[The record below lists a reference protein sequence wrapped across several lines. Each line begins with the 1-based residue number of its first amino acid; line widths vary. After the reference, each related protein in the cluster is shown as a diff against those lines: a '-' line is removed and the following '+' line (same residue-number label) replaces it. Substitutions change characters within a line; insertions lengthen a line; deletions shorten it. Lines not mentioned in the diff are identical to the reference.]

1 MHRHHNR
8 GEMRSEHEEAN
19 AAAETEPSDR
29 MSFAELVEAAAPL
42 LIPSVSLYG
51 SVFVLAIIGARSA
64 GPVTFAAIA
73 VVVASYLI
81 LGAPVTA
88 VQAAV
93 ATGIWPGGP
102 PAEAVTGMRAAA
114 GPLRR
119 LAPAGFAWAAIVLI
133 ASGGVA
139 ALAERPVPRML
150 LLCVAV
156 VLSIAAAVPLG
167 QMYATGRR
175 GAVVRIAIATAVARP
190 VVGAL
195 LLVADV
201 DVELSVLLALVV
213 GDLTSGVLAFAWIR
227 VGTRPR
233 PVLSANR
240 FFLGGSFQGIAV
252 AVVGLAAITTA
263 DLLLARYR
271 LPAGAAG
278 RYASISVLGRAL
290 LFAGSVAGLFAMP
303 RLAALRVVD
312 PFRWLRR
319 SLAVAGAIIAAV
331 WLVITAIGPSV
342 TTGVLGEA
350 FRSSRGLV
358 SSLAAAAGLLAIVW
372 QLSLFHKT
380 VRSRA
385 HASNHVLAVAFV
397 LLGLTLPASAETI
410 AGLLVGTIAAA
421 ALFQYMGARAI
432 CRWTPPLGLLTP
444 HDEIRPTDP
453 LGVANVELSM
463 ILPCRNA
470 GPAVRGF
477 LRELIGLLEDVA
489 SFEVI
494 VVSDGST
501 DDTVAIAREFAS
513 PAVRVFHYAQ
523 GSGKGHALRVGLN
536 EARGEYVGYVDSDGD
551 IDPEAIGP
559 FFALMKLYGLDI
571 VLGSKRHPMSE
582 VNYPALRRVMSWVY
596 HKVARVLFLIDVR
609 DTQTGF
615 KVIRRDVLRAVL
627 PRMLE
632 KRYAFDLE
640 LLVIARLLGYRK
652 VFEAPVRINYRFAS
666 QVVPTAAAR
675 ILVDTAA
682 IFYRRYILN
691 TYPYAGDRLVVMMQ
705 TAERDVSLVEE
716 L

>member
-1 MHRHHNR
+1 
-8 GEMRSEHEEAN
+8 MRPERDEPITP
-19 AAAETEPSDR
+19 AETVPSDR
-29 MSFAELVEAAAPL
+29 MSFEELVEAAAPL
-42 LIPSVSLYG
+42 LIPSLSLYG
-51 SVFVLAIIGARSA
+51 SAFILSIVAARSL
-64 GPVTFAAIA
+64 GPVAFGETA
-73 VVVASYLI
+73 VVVFAYL
-81 LGAPVTA
+81 LLVTPATA

-93 ATGIWPGGP
+93 ATDVWPGGSP
-102 PAEAVTGMRAAA
+102 GDTVAGKWAVSA
-114 GPLRR
+114 PLRR
-119 LAPAGFAWAAIVLI
+119 LVPAGIAWAAIVLI

-139 ALAERPVPRML
+139 EVSVPRSL
-150 LLCVAV
+150 LLCVAAA
-156 VLSIAAAVPLG
+156 LSVAAAVPLG
-167 QMYATGRR
+167 QMYAAGRGR
-175 GAVVRIAIATAVARP
+175 AVVWIVVATAVARP

-195 LLVADV
+195 LLAADV
-201 DVELSVLLALVV
+201 DAELSVLVALVV
-213 GDLTSGVLAFAWIR
+213 GDLTCAALAFASIR
-227 VGTRPR
+227 VGTRPLL
-233 PVLSANR
+233 VSSTDR
-240 FFLGGSFQGIAV
+240 FFLGGSFQGIVV

-263 DLLLARYR
+263 DVILTRYR

-278 RYASISVLGRAL
+278 QYAGAAVFGRAL
-290 LFAGSVAGLFAMP
+290 LFVGPVAALFAMP

-319 SLAVAGAIIAAV
+319 SLAVSGAVIAAIWV
-331 WLVITAIGPSV
+331 VITVVGPSIIS
-342 TTGVLGEA
+342 GVLGDA
-350 FRSSRGLV
+350 FSSSRGLV

-385 HASNHVLAVAFV
+385 HASNYVLLVAFV
-397 LLGLTLPASAETI
+397 LLGVTIRPTAETI
-410 AGLLVGTIAAA
+410 AGLFVGTTAAA
-421 ALFQYMGARAI
+421 VLFQYQGARAI
-432 CRWTPPLGLLTP
+432 CRWTPPLSLLTP
-444 HDEIRPTDP
+444 HEEIRPTGP
-453 LGVANVELSM
+453 VGVADVELSM

-477 LRELIGLLEDVA
+477 LRELMAHLEEVP

-501 DDTVAIAREFAS
+501 DDTLEIAREFAS
-513 PAVRVFHYAQ
+513 SAVRVFHYAQ

-551 IDPEAIGP
+551 IDPDAIGP
-559 FFALMKLYGLDI
+559 FLALMKLYRLDI

-582 VNYPALRRVMSWVY
+582 VNYPAVRRVMSWVY
-596 HKVARVLFLIDVR
+596 HKVARVLFLVDVR

-640 LLVIARLLGYRK
+640 LLDIARLLGYRK
-652 VFEAPVRINYRFAS
+652 VFEAPVRINYRFSS
-666 QVVPTAAAR
+666 QVVPTTAAR

-691 TYPYAGDRLVVMMQ
+691 TYSYAGDRLVVMVPRQ
-705 TAERDVSLVEE
+705 EGDAFSVEE
-716 L
+716 V

>member
-1 MHRHHNR
+1 
-8 GEMRSEHEEAN
+8 MRSERSEPGG
-19 AAAETEPSDR
+19 TTTTLPSDR
-29 MSFAELVEAAAPL
+29 MSFEELVEAVAPL

-51 SVFVLAIIGARSA
+51 SVFVLSIVVARFVSPIA
-64 GPVTFAAIA
+64 FGAIA
-73 VVVASYLI
+73 VVVFSYLI
-81 LGAPVTA
+81 LVAPVTA

-93 ATGIWPGGP
+93 ATGVWPGGP
-102 PAEAVTGMRAAA
+102 PGDAVAGMRAVSE
-114 GPLRR
+114 PLRR
-119 LAPAGFAWAAIVLI
+119 LAPAGIAWATIVLI

-139 ALAERPVPRML
+139 ALVELPVLRSL
-150 LLCVAV
+150 LLFVAV
-156 VLSIAAAVPLG
+156 VLSMAAAVPLG
-167 QMYATGRR
+167 QMYATGRGR
-175 GAVVRIAIATAVARP
+175 AVGRIAVATAVARP
-190 VVGAL
+190 VVATL

-201 DVELSVLLALVV
+201 DAELSVLLALVL
-213 GDLTSGVLAFAWIR
+213 GDLTCAALAFAWIR
-227 VGTRPR
+227 VGTRRHLVP
-233 PVLSANR
+233 STNR
-240 FFLGGSFQGIAV
+240 FFLGGSFQGIVV
-252 AVVGLAAITTA
+252 AAVGLAGITTA
-263 DLLLARYR
+263 DVMLARYR

-278 RYASISVLGRAL
+278 RYAGAAVLGRAL
-290 LFAGSVAGLFAMP
+290 LFVGPVAALFAMA

-319 SLAVAGAIIAAV
+319 SLALVGAVIAAV
-331 WLVITAIGPSV
+331 WVVITAIGPSA
-342 TTGVLGEA
+342 TLGVLGDA
-350 FRSSRGLV
+350 FRSSRALV
-358 SSLAAAAGLLAIVW
+358 SSLAGAAGLLAVVW

-385 HASNHVLAVAFV
+385 HASNHVLVVAFV
-397 LLGLTLPASAETI
+397 LLGVTLPASAETI
-410 AGLLVGTIAAA
+410 AGLYVGTMAAA
-421 ALFQYMGARAI
+421 ALFQYQGARAI
-432 CRWTPPLGLLTP
+432 CRWTPPLSLLTP
-444 HDEIRPTDP
+444 HEEVRPTSP
-453 LGVANVELSM
+453 IGVANVELSV

-477 LRELIGLLEDVA
+477 LRELIARLEDVA

-513 PAVRVFHYAQ
+513 PAVRVFHYAR

-559 FFALMKLYGLDI
+559 FLALMKLYRLDI

-582 VNYPALRRVMSWVY
+582 VNYPAVRRVMSWVY
-596 HKVARVLFLIDVR
+596 HKVARLLFLIDVR

-652 VFEAPVRINYRFAS
+652 VFEAPVRINYRFSS
-666 QVVPTAAAR
+666 QVVPTTAAR
-675 ILVDTAA
+675 ILVDTTA

-691 TYPYAGDRLVVMMQ
+691 TYSYAGDRLVVMAQ
-705 TAERDVSLVEE
+705 RPERDAPLVEE

>member
-1 MHRHHNR
+1 MRT
-8 GEMRSEHEEAN
+8 ERSEPTAP
-19 AAAETEPSDR
+19 TERFPNDR
-29 MSFAELVEAAAPL
+29 MSFQELVDAAAPL

-51 SVFVLAIIGARSA
+51 SVFVLSIVAARSV
-64 GPVTFAAIA
+64 GPVAFGAIA
-73 VVVASYLI
+73 VVVFSYLI
-81 LGAPVTA
+81 LVAPVTA
-88 VQAAV
+88 VQVAV
-93 ATGIWPGGP
+93 ATGVWPGGP
-102 PAEAVTGMRAAA
+102 PSDAVTGIRALS

-119 LAPAGFAWAAIVLI
+119 LAGAGVAWAAIVLI
-133 ASGGVA
+133 VAGGVA
-139 ALAERPVPRML
+139 ELPAARSL

-156 VLSIAAAVPLG
+156 VVSMAAAVPLG
-167 QMYATGRR
+167 QMYATGRGR
-175 GAVVRIAIATAVARP
+175 AVVGIAVATAVARP
-190 VVGAL
+190 VIGSL
-195 LLVADV
+195 LLLADI
-201 DVELSVLLALVV
+201 DAELSVLIALVV
-213 GDLTSGVLAFAWIR
+213 GDLTSAALAFAWIR
-227 VGTRPR
+227 VATRPR
-233 PVLSANR
+233 LVTSMDR
-240 FFLGGSFQGIAV
+240 FVLGGSFQGIVV

-263 DLLLARYR
+263 DVILARYR

-278 RYASISVLGRAL
+278 RYAGVAILERAL
-290 LFAGSVAGLFAMP
+290 IFVGSVASLFAMP
-303 RLAALRVVD
+303 HLAALRVVD

-319 SLAVAGAIIAAV
+319 SLAVAGAVIAAV
-331 WLVITAIGPSV
+331 WFVITAIGPSV

-350 FRSSRGLV
+350 FRSSRALV
-358 SSLAAAAGLLAIVW
+358 SSLAASAGLLAIVW

-385 HASNHVLAVAFV
+385 HASNHVLIVAFV

-410 AGLLVGTIAAA
+410 AGLLVGTMAAA
-421 ALFQYMGARAI
+421 ALFQYVGARAI
-432 CRWTPPLGLLTP
+432 CRWTPPLSLLTP
-444 HDEIRPTDP
+444 HGEIHPTDP
-453 LGVANVELSM
+453 GGANVELSM

-470 GPAVRGF
+470 GPAVRDF

-501 DDTVAIAREFAS
+501 DDTVAIAQEFAS
-513 PAVRVFHYAQ
+513 PAVRVFHYAR

-536 EARGEYVGYVDSDGD
+536 KARGEYVGYVDSDGD

-559 FFALMKLYGLDI
+559 YLALMKLYRLDI

-582 VNYPALRRVMSWVY
+582 VNYPAVRRVMSWVY
-596 HKVARVLFLIDVR
+596 HKVGRVLFLIDVR

-652 VFEAPVRINYRFAS
+652 VFEAPVRINYRFSS
-666 QVVPTAAAR
+666 QVVPTTAAR

-691 TYPYAGDRLVVMMQ
+691 TYSYAGDRLVVM
-705 TAERDVSLVEE
+705 ARRRERDAPLVEE